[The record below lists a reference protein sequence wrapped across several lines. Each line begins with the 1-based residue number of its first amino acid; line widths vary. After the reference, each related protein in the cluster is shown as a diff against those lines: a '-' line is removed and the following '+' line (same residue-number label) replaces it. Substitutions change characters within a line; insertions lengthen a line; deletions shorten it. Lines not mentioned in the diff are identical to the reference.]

1 MFLYAVIVPVIPFA
15 LQSRSHVAPDRVQY
29 WVSVLIAVY
38 GAALLAFSPICGWI
52 ADQTS
57 SRRSPLLSGLL
68 ALLGATIMLNVG
80 SSCSVLVAARVLQGI
95 SAAAVYEYP

>member
-1 MFLYAVIVPVIPFA
+1 MQYSPVTLYYVKKK
-15 LQSRSHVAPDRVQY
+15 S
-29 WVSVLIAVY
+29 
-38 GAALLAFSPICGWI
+38 LLKNFSLAICGWI

-57 SRRSPLLSGLL
+57 SRRSPLLLGLL

-80 SSCSVLVAARVLQGI
+80 SSCSVLVVARVLQGI